1 MVSIDSVNF
10 YHITKKS
17 IQRKYGKILRCHKTK
32 QRVYGFLPVSS
43 FILLYIEI
51 FPQRYISLKKDNTCK
66 VLSTRYSTK

>member
-32 QRVYGFLPVSS
+32 QRVHGFLPVSS

-66 VLSTRYSTK
+66 VPVTGRR

>member
-1 MVSIDSVNF
+1 MVSTDSVNF

-17 IQRKYGKILRCHKTK
+17 IERKHGKILRCLKTK
-32 QRVYGFLPVSS
+32 WWVYGFLPILS

-66 VLSTRYSTK
+66 VPSTRRSTE